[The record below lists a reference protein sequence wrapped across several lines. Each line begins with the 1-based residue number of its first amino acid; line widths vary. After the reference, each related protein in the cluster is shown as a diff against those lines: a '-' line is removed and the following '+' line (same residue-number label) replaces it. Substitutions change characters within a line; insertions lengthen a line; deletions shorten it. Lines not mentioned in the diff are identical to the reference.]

1 MKIMRC
7 KKPSQWPLQKGCFMP
22 YSREEGTERGDGMGG
37 GGGNHSDL
45 FGGGPEE
52 GWEEQAGRRD

>member
-37 GGGNHSDL
+37 GGNHSDP